1 MFTFIFYFLFA
12 GIIKH
17 IYPPFV
23 DCVLLVAGGNYSSH
37 IISCSFAWKICSFYD
52 DTRYIQVIFYAR
64 ILLYKFFRCWYIF
77 IKQIKWLYY
86 NIHTVVQRHH
96 IRYRFYLLSFTLR
109 KTFSHKNCFWV
120 FLAQM
125 GILFWHQ
132 PKQFIYFDV

>member
-1 MFTFIFYFLFA
+1 MFTFIFLFSIFA

-37 IISCSFAWKICSFYD
+37 VISCSFAWKICSFYD

-64 ILLYKFFRCWYIF
+64 ILLYNFFFVVGTFLSNRLNDYI
-77 IKQIKWLYY
+77 
-86 NIHTVVQRHH
+86 IHTVVQRHH

-120 FLAQM
+120 FPAQM
-125 GILFWHQ
+125 GILF
-132 PKQFIYFDV
+132 